1 MEKASGE
8 NQGRLE
14 VLNDEPKI
22 PKRKRRTNWGPK
34 VVEYIRKLREQ
45 YPRLGKDK
53 IKPFLDE
60 FCKLNNLKTISPS
73 TIW

>member
-1 MEKASGE
+1 MEKASRE

-22 PKRKRRTNWGPK
+22 PKEKGELTGIQK
-34 VVEYIRKLREQ
+34 CVEYIKKLREQ

-60 FCKLNNLKTISPS
+60 FCKLNNLKTISCGAKS
-73 TIW
+73 